1 MAAFSSTKNQLAR
14 MLKAPALTE
23 YMASIAQRGF
33 VTKSRPLQNAH
44 LVSTEQFGREDIEDI
59 ISMSQYMHGVRNS
72 DKQKVPEL
80 LAGRTLGAMFYEQS
94 TVTSSS
100 FAAAIQLLGGK
111 VIELNLPSVECDV
124 LEDSVRTMNE
134 YADCIVM
141 RHPTAGALVRA
152 ASVSKVPVINAG
164 EADSEHPTQALGD
177 LFTIVSELELDS
189 PDNLNV
195 TLVGNLAGERAAHSL
210 TKLLSQFSGVTFNF
224 VAPDALQMPASA
236 AAGTSFTTL
245 SSYAD
250 VLATT
255 DVLYFTQMPRDLFAS
270 TEEYDAYTA
279 EYRLDASHMAAAKNN
294 MVVMHPLPRL
304 NEIATEVDDDD
315 RAAYFRQAGYG
326 LSTRMALLTLTT
338 GTAQQVANAK
348 VKLAEYQPILR
359 DAQPLGKRGARPTES
374 TVPNTKPFE
383 NAGATSKSGSRK
395 NLSSRPMQG
404 KQAHSL

>member
-59 ISMSQYMHGVRNS
+59 ISMSQYMHDVRNS
-72 DKQKVPEL
+72 GKQNVPEL

-111 VIELNLPSVECDV
+111 IIELDVELDDS

-177 LFTIVSELELDS
+177 LFTIVSELKLDS

-255 DVLYFTQMPRDLFAS
+255 DVLYFTQMPRGLFAS
-270 TEEYDAYTA
+270 TDEYDAYTA
-279 EYRLDASHMAAAKNN
+279 EYRLEASHMAAAKDN

-338 GTAQQVANAK
+338 GTAEQVANAK
-348 VKLAEYQPILR
+348 VQRAEYQPVLR
-359 DAQPLGKRGARPTES
+359 DAQPLGKRGARPAES

>member
-14 MLKAPALTE
+14 MLKTPALTD
-23 YMASIAQRGF
+23 YVASIAQRGF
-33 VTKSRPLQNAH
+33 VTKSLPLQNAS
-44 LVSTEQFGREDIEDI
+44 LVSTEQFGREEIEDI
-59 ISMSQYMHGVRNS
+59 ISMSQYMHGIRNS
-72 DKQKVPEL
+72 SSENVPAL
-80 LAGRTLGAMFYEQS
+80 LAGRTLGTMFYEQS

-111 VIELNLPSVECDV
+111 IIELDVERDEP

-141 RHPTAGALVRA
+141 RHPTSGALVRA

-164 EADSEHPTQALGD
+164 EADNEHPTQALGD
-177 LFTIVSELELDS
+177 LFTIISELKLET

-195 TLVGNLAGERAAHSL
+195 TLVGNLAGERAAQSL

-245 SSYAD
+245 STYAD

-255 DVLYFTQMPRDLFAS
+255 DVLYFTQMPRELFAS

-279 EYRLDASHMAAAKNN
+279 EYRLEASHMAEAKDN
-294 MVVMHPLPRL
+294 MVVMHPLPRV

-338 GTAQQVANAK
+338 GTAEQVANAK
-348 VKLAEYQPILR
+348 VRRAEYQPILR
-359 DAQPLGKRGARPTES
+359 DAQPLGKRGARPAES
-374 TVPNTKPFE
+374 TVPNTMAFE
-383 NAGATSKSGSRK
+383 NADATSKSGSRK

-404 KQAHSL
+404 KSAHSL